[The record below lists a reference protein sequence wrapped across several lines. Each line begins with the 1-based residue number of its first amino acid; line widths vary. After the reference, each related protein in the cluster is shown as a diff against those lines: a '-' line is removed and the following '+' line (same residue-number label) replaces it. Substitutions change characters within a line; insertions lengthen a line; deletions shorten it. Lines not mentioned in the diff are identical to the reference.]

1 MTHATHT
8 ISPLGA
14 RYAPRRGF
22 TLIELMVAL
31 GILILLFA
39 LSSSALQKVRVS
51 SNSNRTS
58 EAISKLQNALNAE
71 LAQVNQRATNTDMN
85 QPQYANLL
93 QYCDNSFQ
101 RARALFTALE
111 QRRYFPQTFLEA
123 KTDAYIVS
131 TGSGFDVRLGSYNP
145 TTETPVYIHPHLKM
159 FDTELSGLTAPAG
172 ANNESGVLLLII
184 LNKRSTTGGGAMA
197 TAGDDLT
204 SALKVQVPCG
214 SASKDAYADGFKQA
228 IGFNRWDNR
237 AELQAAPYV
246 DSKSPAKDPLDR
258 QVLLSGWTKAT
269 SALTSATPAGLQ
281 FNNQNRTISLYSYGP
296 DGKPDV
302 AGGSSNDDIL
312 GFRMVQPGNKGF

>member
-1 MTHATHT
+1 
-8 ISPLGA
+8 
-14 RYAPRRGF
+14 
-22 TLIELMVAL
+22 V
-31 GILILLFA
+31 
-39 LSSSALQKVRVS
+39 SA
-51 SNSNRTS
+51 NSNRSS

-85 QPQYANLL
+85 QPQYSYLL

-111 QRRYFPQTFLEA
+111 QRRYFPQTFAEA
-123 KTDAYIVS
+123 TTDAYIVS
-131 TGSGFDVRLGSYNP
+131 TGSSLGLRLGVGGSGGVQ
-145 TTETPVYIHPHLKM
+145 TGESVVYTHPHLKM